1 MQSTFTVKLK
11 FKRFL
16 CHVLDLSSIDQSG
29 ISVSTTFIV
38 WRTHIPKHQIDHYS
52 TVRLQRGN
60 LCIFSTGFLFDTK
73 KSSSV
78 CIHCP
83 WFYPQFIDHQAS
95 EKIFLFAG
103 NTAPG
108 LFKMIE
114 NSNDFYVWRNL
125 LPVLWKRGKQSKYL
139 WHYKQIFF
147 IFRLWLKAN
156 ISQVGLIKK
165 SPKELSA
172 LETLKR
178 WWWHWLHY
186 TSSRNSQKNQKIKSP
201 FWKS

>member
-95 EKIFLFAG
+95 EKIFIFAG

-165 SPKELSA
+165 A
-172 LETLKR
+172 LKSCLHLK
-178 WWWHWLHY
+178 L
-186 TSSRNSQKNQKIKSP
+186 
-201 FWKS
+201 

>member
-38 WRTHIPKHQIDHYS
+38 WRIHIPKHQIDHYS

-95 EKIFLFAG
+95 DKFFYLQETQHLGFLKWLRTLMIFMCEEICSQCFEKEANKVSIFGITSRF
-103 NTAPG
+103 
-108 LFKMIE
+108 F
-114 NSNDFYVWRNL
+114 SFFVFDW
-125 LPVLWKRGKQSKYL
+125 
-139 WHYKQIFF
+139 KQIFH
-147 IFRLWLKAN
+147 K
-156 ISQVGLIKK
+156 
-165 SPKELSA
+165 
-172 LETLKR
+172 
-178 WWWHWLHY
+178 
-186 TSSRNSQKNQKIKSP
+186 
-201 FWKS
+201 

>member
-95 EKIFLFAG
+95 EKSFYLQETQHLGFLKWLRTLMIF
-103 NTAPG
+103 
-108 LFKMIE
+108 MCE
-114 NSNDFYVWRNL
+114 ENL

-156 ISQVGLIKK
+156 ISQVCLIKK
-165 SPKELSA
+165 A
-172 LETLKR
+172 LKSCLHLK
-178 WWWHWLHY
+178 L
-186 TSSRNSQKNQKIKSP
+186 
-201 FWKS
+201 